1 MAYKKEFTVEEKS
14 AYNEKK
20 QSDIDEMVK
29 RIDEGVS
36 AVFKSDKYKEY
47 LKFASKF
54 TDYSARNTMLINM
67 QKPDATLVAAFG
79 KWKDLG
85 RQVEKGQSGISILA
99 PVSYK
104 TNQILEIDKPATDE
118 FGNKLF
124 NDDGTE
130 QKVTV
135 QKPITGISFKKV
147 YVFDVSQTTGK
158 ELPDPFAEL
167 KGDIDNARK
176 EAVFEALKRV
186 TGIDI
191 EFKDIKGGAKGYYS
205 AAKNQIVIKSGM
217 SDMQTLKTAFH
228 EVAHNLLHD
237 PSKKIVTAKSPR
249 NEKEVQAES
258 VAFIVAER
266 FGMDTSE
273 YSFPYIL
280 NSRKL

>member
-1 MAYKKEFTVEEKS
+1 MAYKKEFTAEEKS

-104 TNQILEIDKPATDE
+104 TN
-118 FGNKLF
+118 
-124 NDDGTE
+124 
-130 QKVTV
+130 
-135 QKPITGISFKKV
+135 
-147 YVFDVSQTTGK
+147 
-158 ELPDPFAEL
+158 
-167 KGDIDNARK
+167 
-176 EAVFEALKRV
+176 
-186 TGIDI
+186 
-191 EFKDIKGGAKGYYS
+191 
-205 AAKNQIVIKSGM
+205 
-217 SDMQTLKTAFH
+217 
-228 EVAHNLLHD
+228 
-237 PSKKIVTAKSPR
+237 
-249 NEKEVQAES
+249 
-258 VAFIVAER
+258 
-266 FGMDTSE
+266 
-273 YSFPYIL
+273 
-280 NSRKL
+280 

>member
-1 MAYKKEFTVEEKS
+1 MAYKKEFTAEEKS

-36 AVFKSDKYKEY
+36 AVFQSDKYKEY

-79 KWKDLG
+79 KWKELG
-85 RQVEKGQSGISILA
+85 RQVEKGQTGISILA
-99 PVSYK
+99 PVAYK

-124 NDDGTE
+124 NADGTE
-130 QKVTV
+130 KTETV
-135 QKPITGISFKKV
+135 EKPLTGLAFKKV
-147 YVFDVSQTTGK
+147 YVFDVSQTSGK
-158 ELPDPFAEL
+158 EIPDPVTEL
-167 KGDIDNARK
+167 KGDIDTARK

-191 EFKDIKGGAKGYYS
+191 EFKDIKGGA
-205 AAKNQIVIKSGM
+205 
-217 SDMQTLKTAFH
+217 
-228 EVAHNLLHD
+228 
-237 PSKKIVTAKSPR
+237 
-249 NEKEVQAES
+249 
-258 VAFIVAER
+258 
-266 FGMDTSE
+266 
-273 YSFPYIL
+273 
-280 NSRKL
+280 